1 MPNVIFEE
9 KSFNVCTLSN
19 SRKGK
24 AENTFYQCEYIN
36 NEKLL
41 VSYYDMWE
49 FPWIAL
55 KSLKIYSE

>member
-49 FPWIAL
+49 FP
-55 KSLKIYSE
+55 